1 MPFSKLK
8 ILLEEQ
14 YSWPDYYTF
23 KFILKIEIKEHVLS
37 VLADHSIEVK
47 NSDKGN
53 YISITSRKLIKSTE
67 EVVAV
72 YEEVG
77 KIKGVITL

>member
-1 MPFSKLK
+1 MPFTKLK

-23 KFILKIEIKEHVLS
+23 KFILKVEIKEHVLN
-37 VLADHSIEVK
+37 VLEDHSIEVK

-53 YISITSRKLIKSTE
+53 YISITSRKLITATE
-67 EVVAV
+67 EVIAV